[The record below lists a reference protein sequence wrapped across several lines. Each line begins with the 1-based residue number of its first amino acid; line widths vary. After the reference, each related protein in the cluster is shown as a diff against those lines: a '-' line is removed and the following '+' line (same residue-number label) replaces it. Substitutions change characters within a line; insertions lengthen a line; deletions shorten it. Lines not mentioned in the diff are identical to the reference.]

1 MPLSRGNGPRREL
14 SSPDPNSAQTAL
26 RFAIFWAANSTNSGL
41 PSSIFLNR
49 RQNGA
54 SVRTSLP
61 EVPHKISSE
70 VLHFRRFGTLGGSS
84 PSCKSWYIGTS
95 RARATATNLECVIQ
109 FPPMT
114 ISVLLADDS
123 EIMRK
128 TIADSLKDDPE
139 IEVVAECDSFAQ
151 TMELASKLRP
161 QVIVLDVHMRDERTV
176 TPSQLKIGL
185 IGSQLLAISI
195 WNDDETKALAQAIG
209 ATILLDKT
217 KLTAQLI
224 PVIRQC
230 ASESGESTAR
240 IK

>member
-1 MPLSRGNGPRREL
+1 
-14 SSPDPNSAQTAL
+14 
-26 RFAIFWAANSTNSGL
+26 
-41 PSSIFLNR
+41 
-49 RQNGA
+49 
-54 SVRTSLP
+54 
-61 EVPHKISSE
+61 
-70 VLHFRRFGTLGGSS
+70 
-84 PSCKSWYIGTS
+84 
-95 RARATATNLECVIQ
+95 
-109 FPPMT
+109 MT